1 LELYKKGLKPV
12 LYMPKTSTKP
22 HHSSKSFQLRG
33 KVFSGSGEGAKF
45 IELSWVRKQIAEKL
59 GFVPYPGTLNIKLT
73 EGIAKFKLLKKAK
86 AIEILPA
93 EGFCRG
99 RCFNA
104 CFMDTLK
111 CAIVIPE
118 VENYPEDIL
127 EIIAPINLREKFKLK
142 DGDIVDVQIMR

>member
-1 LELYKKGLKPV
+1 MLLVK
-12 LYMPKTSTKP
+12 
-22 HHSSKSFQLRG
+22 G
-33 KVFSGSGEGAKF
+33 KVFSGSGEGARF
-45 IELSWVRKQIAEKL
+45 IEIPWVKKQIAEKL
-59 GFVPYPGTLNIKLT
+59 GFIPHFGTLNIKLT
-73 EGIAKFKLLKKAK
+73 EGIANVKLLKKAK

-104 CFMDTLK
+104 CFMNTLK

-127 EIIAPINLREKFKLK
+127 EVIAAINLREKFKLK
-142 DGDIVDVQIMR
+142 NGDVVDVQIMR

>member
-1 LELYKKGLKPV
+1 MLRVKGI
-12 LYMPKTSTKP
+12 
-22 HHSSKSFQLRG
+22 
-33 KVFSGSGEGAKF
+33 VFSGSGEGARF
-45 IELSWVRKQIAEKL
+45 IEIPWVRKQITEKL
-59 GFVPYPGTLNIKLT
+59 GFIPYAGTLNIKLA
-73 EGIAKFKLLKKAK
+73 EGIANSKLLKKAK

-99 RCFNA
+99 KCFNA

-127 EIIAPINLREKFKLK
+127 ELIAPINLREKFKLK
-142 DGDIVDVQIMR
+142 DGDIVNVEIMR

>member
-1 LELYKKGLKPV
+1 MLRV
-12 LYMPKTSTKP
+12 
-22 HHSSKSFQLRG
+22 RG

-45 IELSWVRKQIAEKL
+45 IEIPWVRKQITEKL
-59 GFVPYPGTLNIKLT
+59 GFIPYPGTLNIKLT
-73 EGIAKFKLLKKAK
+73 EGIANVKLLKKAK

-93 EGFCRG
+93 EGFYRG
-99 RCFNA
+99 ICFNA

-127 EIIAPINLREKFKLK
+127 EVIASINLREKFRLK
-142 DGDIVDVQIMR
+142 DGDVVDVEIMR

>member
-1 LELYKKGLKPV
+1 MKMLRVKGI
-12 LYMPKTSTKP
+12 
-22 HHSSKSFQLRG
+22 
-33 KVFSGSGEGAKF
+33 VFSGSGEGARF
-45 IELSWVRKQIAEKL
+45 IEIPWVRKQITEKL
-59 GFVPYPGTLNIKLT
+59 GFIPYAGTLNIKLA
-73 EGIAKFKLLKKAK
+73 EGIANSKLLKKAK

-99 RCFNA
+99 KCFNA

-127 EIIAPINLREKFKLK
+127 ELIAPINLREKFKLK
-142 DGDIVDVQIMR
+142 DGDIVNVEIMR

>member
-1 LELYKKGLKPV
+1 MFRVK
-12 LYMPKTSTKP
+12 
-22 HHSSKSFQLRG
+22 G
-33 KVFSGSGEGAKF
+33 KVFSGSGEGAMF
-45 IELSWVRKQIAEKL
+45 IEIPEVKKQITEKL
-59 GFVPYPGTLNIKLT
+59 GFIPYPGTLNIKLT
-73 EGIAKFKLLKKAK
+73 EGIADFKLLKKAM

-118 VENYPEDIL
+118 IENYPEAIL
-127 EIIAPINLREKFKLK
+127 EVIAPMNLREKFRLK
-142 DGDIVDVQIMR
+142 DGDVVVVEIMR